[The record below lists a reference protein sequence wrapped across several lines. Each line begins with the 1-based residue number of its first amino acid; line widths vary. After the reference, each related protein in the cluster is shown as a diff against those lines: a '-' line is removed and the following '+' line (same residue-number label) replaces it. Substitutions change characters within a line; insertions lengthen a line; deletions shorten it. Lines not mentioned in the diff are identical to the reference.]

1 MGGAY
6 IAHFGRR
13 GDYATL
19 EDTHGKK
26 RPCVRHPE
34 DSSRSP
40 VTAPHRPA
48 GYHESYRWV
57 HRVHSV
63 VFRRNQKQILGRLT
77 VFWGLAA
84 LPFVA
89 PQNC

>member
-6 IAHFGRR
+6 IGHVAMH
-13 GDYATL
+13 ATF
-19 EDTHGKK
+19 EDRTHGEK
-26 RPCVRHPE
+26 RPGVPHPGITPMGA
-34 DSSRSP
+34 SC
-40 VTAPHRPA
+40 
-48 GYHESYRWV
+48 
-57 HRVHSV
+57 HSV

-89 PQNC
+89 PEKLLSTPDSSVAPSVVANAGGR